1 MPQVR
6 VNGVNIFYEE
16 TGSGPEAMVFS
27 HSYLLDHAHFRPQ
40 MEHFQDRYRCLA
52 YDHRGHGQS
61 EATPDGYDME
71 NLYADA
77 VAFIE
82 AMNCAPCHWV
92 GLSTGGFIGLRL
104 GLRRPDLVKSL
115 ILMDTSADEEPQ
127 ENLFQ
132 YKILLW
138 VFRLLGP
145 APILNRVTPIFLSQK
160 FLQDPARKADL
171 EDLKRRIKANNRLAV
186 FKFGQGIFSRQS
198 VQPELGRI
206 KTPTL
211 VMVGEEDVPTPKAKA
226 ERIAQ
231 GIPGAR
237 LVVVPE
243 AGHISTLENPAAVN
257 AAMEEFLAGLN

>member
-6 VNGVNIFYEE
+6 VNGVNLFYEE
-16 TGSGPEAMVFS
+16 TGAGPETMVFS
-27 HSYLLDHAHFRPQ
+27 HSYLLDYTHFRPQ
-40 MEHFQDRYRCLA
+40 MEHFRDRCRCLA

-115 ILMDTSADEEPQ
+115 ILMDTSADEEPK
-127 ENLFQ
+127 ENMFQ
-132 YKILLW
+132 YNLLLW

-145 APILNRVTPIFLSQK
+145 TPVIGRLMPIFFGKK
-160 FLQDPARKADL
+160 FLNDPSQQSAIEEQKAAL
-171 EDLKRRIKANNRLAV
+171 KANNRLAV
-186 FKFGQGIFSRQS
+186 FKFGKGIFSRRS
-198 VQPELGRI
+198 VFPQLGEI

-211 VMVGEEDVPTPKAKA
+211 MMVGQEDMPTPLVKA
-226 ERIAQ
+226 ERIVQ
-231 GIPGAR
+231 GIPGAK
-237 LVVVPE
+237 LAVIPE
-243 AGHISTLENPAAVN
+243 AGHISTLENPGAVN
-257 AAMEEFLAGLN
+257 TAMEEFLAGLS